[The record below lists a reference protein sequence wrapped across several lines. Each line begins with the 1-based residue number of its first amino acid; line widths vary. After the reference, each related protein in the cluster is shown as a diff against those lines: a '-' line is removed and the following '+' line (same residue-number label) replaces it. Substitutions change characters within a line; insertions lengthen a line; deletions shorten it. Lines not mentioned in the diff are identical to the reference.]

1 MSLSRTIS
9 SNTFW
14 NIDCRSRR
22 RRPRSICRPANG
34 ASTRGSV
41 RAPPF
46 QSSALRSLPRY
57 YTCELAHT
65 AIERLEIKSCNNRAT
80 AIPKQPPGPPSSLQS
95 LPLALFVTSD
105 EAISRF
111 PFRFSIL
118 VTYIAR
124 ARANYDKYSCAPQ

>member
-1 MSLSRTIS
+1 MPLKKGRGEHREIERTANVLSMLYIYIFAFHPDLYTRRLRDDKLLFFFFKARKKTIIVSLSRTIS

-57 YTCELAHT
+57 LLY
-65 AIERLEIKSCNNRAT
+65 
-80 AIPKQPPGPPSSLQS
+80 
-95 LPLALFVTSD
+95 V
-105 EAISRF
+105 
-111 PFRFSIL
+111 
-118 VTYIAR
+118 R
-124 ARANYDKYSCAPQ
+124 ARSHSDRTIRN